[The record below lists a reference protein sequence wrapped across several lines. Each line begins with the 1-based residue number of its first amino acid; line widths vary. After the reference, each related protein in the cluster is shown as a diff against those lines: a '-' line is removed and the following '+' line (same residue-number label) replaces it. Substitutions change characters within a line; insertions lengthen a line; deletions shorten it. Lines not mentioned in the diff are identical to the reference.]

1 MDFFSERRKHDNS
14 ARLITWRPDPKQITG
29 GEGGNGLQNNIG
41 LGDQN
46 FVIISSGFAKT
57 CVANIICQESL

>member
-1 MDFFSERRKHDNS
+1 MW
-14 ARLITWRPDPKQITG
+14 RLDPKQITG

-46 FVIISSGFAKT
+46 FLIISPGFTKT